1 MGKGGKVAFKILQR
15 MLMLLLVFLLLCNIY
30 VIMAKKITGSMTARC
45 IWLFH
50 GCGGFRQYG
59 ACLVRE

>member
-30 VIMAKKITGSMTARC
+30 VIMAKRSQA
-45 IWLFH
+45 
-50 GCGGFRQYG
+50 
-59 ACLVRE
+59 V